1 MLTTSDPAI
10 NCLKYFSV
18 KNSGLIISTI
28 PLVDIIIASQSGRSI
43 FAPSLIDLSI
53 AVFFFPVYAICVR

>member
-10 NCLKYFSV
+10 SCLKYFSV
-18 KNSGLIISTI
+18 RNSGLIMSTI

-43 FAPSLIDLSI
+43 LVPSFIVLSI
-53 AVFFFPVYAICVR
+53 AVFFFPVYAI